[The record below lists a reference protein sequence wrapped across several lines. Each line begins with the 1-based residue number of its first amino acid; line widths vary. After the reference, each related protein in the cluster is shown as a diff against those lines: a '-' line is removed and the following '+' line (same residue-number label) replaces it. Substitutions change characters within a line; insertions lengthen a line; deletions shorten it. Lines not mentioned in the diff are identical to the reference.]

1 MMKNAVILIALLFLA
16 GNIFAQSTQKP
27 LTLDD
32 ILKWERI
39 TETVIS
45 NDGKFI
51 VYKQEPWKG
60 DPTLKITT
68 PQGEEIASVKCGTDA
83 KITSDSKFVVFTLK
97 PAEDTIRQL
106 KLKKTKKED
115 LPINKLAVFNIETR
129 KIDTTEKLISVKVP
143 EKWAGWIAW
152 QTDAPKDT
160 IKKAKAEAEG
170 KAKAEAKAK
179 EDEKV
184 YPLFVKNL
192 KTGVTNEFPAVSNYL
207 FAEEKEAL
215 FFISEGKDSTFEA
228 GIYVINLP
236 ENSTQK
242 IFDGKGKFKE
252 LTIDKTGEKI
262 AFIGNTST
270 EKKKNDPKYNLY
282 YWNKTEKASKIL
294 NNANASIP
302 EKWEISENGRL
313 SFSENGNRLFFGTA
327 PIKPEKDTT
336 VLDEEI
342 PVLDIWH
349 WNEEVLQS
357 AQIVNKN
364 RDMKKAYLA
373 VFHLD
378 SEKAVQ
384 LETPVFSGIR
394 QIKKDDSD
402 KLLAWSNRPYAVQ
415 SMWEGSPVRNDFYL
429 VDIQTGVAEMIKKD
443 IRATPQVSPEGKYLY
458 WYSAVDTSWNTF
470 NIETGKEFKI
480 TSPANVQCA
489 DEINDIPNFPDSYR
503 TAGWT
508 KNDESLLVYDRFDL
522 WKVQPE
528 NQEKPVNLTQNGRQ
542 KNISYRLVKFDEER
556 GSGRFGGGD
565 EKGIDIEKPLFLTG
579 HNEITRADGYYLL
592 DLNKKAEPKEL
603 ISGNFKLNTP
613 KKAKDE
619 EVLVFSKEDF
629 QTYPDLIATDLSF
642 KKQQQISNAAPQQ
655 KDFIWGTAELV
666 SWTSLDGRKL
676 EGTLHKP
683 ENFDPTKKY
692 PMIVNFY
699 EKSSQELFSY
709 RMPEIGRSTI
719 DYHYYTSNGY
729 LVFNPDIYYKEGYPG
744 EDAFNC
750 VMPGVT
756 ALIDLGFVDEK
767 HIGAQGHSWGGYQV
781 AYLATRTNL
790 FAAIESGAPVVNM
803 ISAYGGIRWTSGL
816 NRSFQYEHT
825 QSRIGK
831 SIWES
836 PLRYIENSPI
846 FTLDKINTPIL
857 IMHNDD
863 DGAVPWYQ
871 GIEFFV
877 GLRRLQK
884 PAWLLNYNEADHW
897 PTKLRDKEDF
907 QIRMAQFFNHYLK
920 GEPMPKWM
928 KDGVPAVEKG
938 VGLGY

>member
-1 MMKNAVILIALLFLA
+1 MKNAVILITFLFYA
-16 GNIFAQSTQKP
+16 HFIFAQTTKKP
-27 LTLDD
+27 LTHDE

-51 VYKQEPWKG
+51 IYKQEPWKG

-68 PQGEEIASVKCGTDA
+68 PKAEEIASVKCGTDA
-83 KITSDSKFVVFTLK
+83 QISFDSKFVVFTLK
-97 PAEDTIRQL
+97 PAEDTIRNL

-115 LPINKLAVFNIETR
+115 LPINQLAIFNLESHKT
-129 KIDTTEKLISVKVP
+129 DTISKMISVKVP

-152 QTDAPKDT
+152 QTEAEKDT
-160 IKKAKAEAEG
+160 TKKAKTE
-170 KAKAEAKAK
+170 AKAEAKK

-192 KTGVTNEFPAVSNYL
+192 KTGVTNEFPAVSSYL

-215 FFISEGKDSTFEA
+215 VFISEGKDSTFEA
-228 GIYVINLP
+228 GIYVLNLP
-236 ENSTQK
+236 DNSTQK
-242 IFDGKGKFKE
+242 IFDGKEKFKE
-252 LTIDKTGEKI
+252 LTIDKTGEKV
-262 AFIGNTST
+262 AFLGDFSA
-270 EKKKNDPKYNLY
+270 EKKKDDHKYSLY
-282 YWNKTEKASKIL
+282 YWNKNEKASEIL
-294 NNANASIP
+294 TNGNSAIP
-302 EKWEISENGRL
+302 ENWEISENGRL
-313 SFSENGNRLFFGTA
+313 SFSENGNRLYFGTA
-327 PIKPEKDTT
+327 PKKAPKDTT
-336 VLDEEI
+336 ILEEEI

-349 WNEEVLQS
+349 WNEEELQS

-364 RDMKKAYLA
+364 RDSKKSYLA

-384 LETPVFSGIR
+384 LETPIFSGIR
-394 QIKKDDSD
+394 QIKKGDFD
-402 KLLAWSNRPYAVQ
+402 KLLAWSNRLYAVQ

-429 VDIQTGVAEMIKKD
+429 VDVNSGEAKMIKKD
-443 IRATPQVSPEGKYLY
+443 CRATPQVSPEGKYIY
-458 WYSAVDTSWNTF
+458 WYNAIDTSWNTYHIQ
-470 NIETGKEFKI
+470 NEKEFKI
-480 TSPANVQCA
+480 TSPAVIQCA
-489 DEINDIPNFPDSYR
+489 DELNDVPNFPDGYR
-503 TAGWT
+503 AAGWLE
-508 KNDESLLVYDRFDL
+508 NDEVLLVYDRFDI
-522 WKVQPE
+522 WKIDPE
-528 NQEKPVNLTQNGRQ
+528 NRKTPENITKNGRQ
-542 KNISYRLVKFDEER
+542 ENISYRLVKFDEER
-556 GSGRFGGGD
+556 SSGRFGGGD
-565 EKGIDIEKPLFLTG
+565 EKGIDTIKPLFLKG
-579 HNEITRADGYYLL
+579 NNEITRADGYYELEI
-592 DLNKKAEPKEL
+592 KKNLAPKEL
-603 ISGNFKLNTP
+603 ISGDYKLNTP
-613 KKAKDE
+613 KKAKEAD
-619 EVLVFSKEDF
+619 VIIFTKEDF
-629 QTYPDLIATDLSF
+629 QTYPNLLSTDLSF
-642 KKQQQISNAAPQQ
+642 KKQQQISNTAPQQ
-655 KDFIWGTAELV
+655 KEFLWGTAELV

-683 ENFDPTKKY
+683 ENFDPSKKY

-699 EKSSQELFSY
+699 EKSSQTLFSY
-709 RMPEIGRSTI
+709 RMPELHRSTI

-756 ALIDLGFVDEK
+756 ALIEKGFVDEK

-803 ISAYGGIRWTSGL
+803 FSAYGGIRWTSGL
-816 NRSFQYEHT
+816 NRSFQYEHQ

-871 GIEFFV
+871 GIEFFT

-897 PTKLRDKEDF
+897 PTKLRDKHDF
-907 QIRMAQFFNHYLK
+907 QIRMAQFFDHYLK

-928 KDGVPAVEKG
+928 KEGVPAVEKG
-938 VGLGY
+938 VESGY